1 MSAAIAPVRQ
11 GTDEW
16 LAWRRNGIGSS
27 DAPVIAGERDGYV
40 ELWAIKAGLV
50 PEPPVDDASRRL
62 MDIGKLMEPTL
73 LALYERETGR
83 RPERVY
89 APVVH
94 RWIPYLFASLDART
108 KGRDGRRVVEAK
120 WTHSGR
126 WYDLGA
132 DPVPGDVYAQVQ
144 HQLAVTGYDV
154 ADVAVLRGRDFLVVE
169 VPRDEAYIADLVAE
183 EGRFWRYVE
192 TRERPPLDGS
202 ETTRRVLSALHPRND
217 EAGLLPATPD
227 VVVLADQYREAKAR
241 AKAVDAEADT
251 IANALRAVIGD
262 ADGYAL
268 PWGAVSWRKNA
279 DSTRTNWPAVAKA
292 YRVWLEEVVARSEL
306 DADDR
311 RAALD
316 ELDAIESI
324 HSETVQGARVLRLSE
339 KGNRS

>member
-1 MSAAIAPVRQ
+1 MSAPAPVRQ

-27 DAPVIAGERDGYV
+27 DAPVIAGEREGYV

-73 LALYERETGR
+73 LALYKRETGR
-83 RPERVY
+83 HPKRVH

-94 RWIPYLFASLDART
+94 RRLPYLFASLDACTR
-108 KGRDGRRVVEAK
+108 GRDGRRVVEAK
-120 WTHSGR
+120 WTHSER

-154 ADVAVLRGRDFLVVE
+154 ADVAVLRGRDFLVIE
-169 VPRDEAYIADLVAE
+169 VPRDEAYIADLVELE
-183 EGRFWRYVE
+183 ERFWRFVA
-192 TRERPPLDGS
+192 TRTRPPLDGS
-202 ETTRRVLSALHPRND
+202 ETTRRLLSALHPRND
-217 EAGLLPATPD
+217 DAGLLPATPD
-227 VVVLADQYREAKAR
+227 VVALAEQYRAAKAR
-241 AKAVDAEADT
+241 AKALDAEADT

-262 ADGYAL
+262 ADGYEL
-268 PWGAVSWRKNA
+268 PWGAVTWRRNA
-279 DSTRTNWPAVAKA
+279 DSVRTNWPAAARA
-292 YRVWLEEVVARSEL
+292 YRTLVEQVVDRSAL
-306 DADDR
+306 DAGDR
-311 RAALD
+311 RIVL
-316 ELDAIESI
+316 EQLDAIESI

-339 KGNRS
+339 KGSRS